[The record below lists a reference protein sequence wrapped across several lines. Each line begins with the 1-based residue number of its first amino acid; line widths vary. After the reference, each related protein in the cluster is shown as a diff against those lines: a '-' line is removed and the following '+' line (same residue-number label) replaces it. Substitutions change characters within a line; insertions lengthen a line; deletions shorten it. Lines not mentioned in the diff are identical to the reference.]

1 MDVDDL
7 RVFVEI
13 VEAGGLTPASRRLG
27 LSKSVVSRR
36 LARLEAELAAPLV
49 ARTTH
54 GVNPTEA
61 GVAFK
66 AHADRILAEL
76 EAGRDAIRQG
86 GGEIAGRL
94 RVSAP
99 LSFLATHLATVL
111 PELALRNPRLD
122 IQAAYSDRF
131 VDLIGE
137 GFDAAIRIGVLADST
152 LIARRIAPI
161 RTIVAASP
169 GYLARHG
176 APRTI
181 ADLRG
186 HTILAQ
192 VHETW
197 RLRDGRRQVTLT
209 PQARFLAD
217 SGPALLA
224 AARLGLGIVRLP
236 LFLCRPAIEAGEL
249 TPILADHPMPE
260 ADLFVV
266 RPPPADPAP
275 AKVRA
280 LIELLAERFAIES

>member
-1 MDVDDL
+1 MDIDDL
-7 RVFVEI
+7 RVFVEVI
-13 VEAGGLTPASRRLG
+13 EARGLTPASRRLG

-49 ARTTH
+49 ARSTH
-54 GVNPTEA
+54 GVAPTEA
-61 GVAFK
+61 GAAFK

-76 EAGRDAIRQG
+76 DAGREEIRRG

-111 PELALRNPRLD
+111 PELALRWPRLD
-122 IQAAYSDRF
+122 VHAAYSDRV

-137 GFDAAIRIGVLADST
+137 GFDAAIRVGSLPDST
-152 LIARRIAPI
+152 LVARRIAPV
-161 RTIVAASP
+161 RAVLVASP
-169 GYLARHG
+169 AYLRKNGTPG
-176 APRTI
+176 AV
-181 ADLRG
+181 ADLRA
-186 HTILAQ
+186 HAILAQ

-197 RLRDGRRQVTLT
+197 RFREGRREITLA

-224 AARLGLGIVRLP
+224 AARLGLGVARLP
-236 LFLCRPAIEAGEL
+236 AFLCRPAIEAGEL
-249 TPILADHPMPE
+249 VRVLPDHAMPE
-260 ADLFVV
+260 VGLFVV

-275 AKVRA
+275 ARVRA
-280 LIELLAERFAIES
+280 LIELLAERFAAES